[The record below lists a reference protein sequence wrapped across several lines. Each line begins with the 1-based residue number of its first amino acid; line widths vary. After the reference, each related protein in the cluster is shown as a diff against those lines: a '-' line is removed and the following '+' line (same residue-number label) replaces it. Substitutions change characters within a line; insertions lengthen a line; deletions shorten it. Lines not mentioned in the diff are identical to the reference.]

1 MATFGITVLTVGIR
15 DKSKALK
22 TLPIRLLVMNRGAEA
37 VAHLFEN
44 KIDVVISHWDLIDIP
59 NGGLLKDIIAAKP
72 NLPTIAIVKTGDHQ
86 QEILARN
93 IGVSAVLT
101 DDIDDE
107 YFRQVLLQIF
117 DLTDV
122 SVIRSISNVFQDKVC
137 CCL

>member
-1 MATFGITVLTVGIR
+1 M
-15 DKSKALK
+15 
-22 TLPIRLLVMNRGAEA
+22 
-37 VAHLFEN
+37 
-44 KIDVVISHWDLIDIP
+44 IDIP
-59 NGGLLKDIIAAKP
+59 NGGLLKDLIAAKP